1 MCQYF
6 LKSYHIAFEYLLM
19 LKYQAG
25 SKLGEFDLL
34 YFCNPIKET
43 PSKKKKK
50 ISLLNH
56 FPPMDKLSDPLN
68 KSLTLESS
76 FLGFYH
82 KLISLILTCPKQ

>member
-50 ISLLNH
+50 NQFAQPFS
-56 FPPMDKLSDPLN
+56 PY
-68 KSLTLESS
+68 
-76 FLGFYH
+76 G
-82 KLISLILTCPKQ
+82 